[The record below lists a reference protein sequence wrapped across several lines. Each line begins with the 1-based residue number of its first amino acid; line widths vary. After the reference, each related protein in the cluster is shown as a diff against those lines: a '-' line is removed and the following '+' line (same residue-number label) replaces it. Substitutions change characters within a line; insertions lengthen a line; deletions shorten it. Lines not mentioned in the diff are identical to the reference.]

1 MNLLF
6 SMSLAGSLFFLV
18 YLLIRPVV
26 LLRFP
31 SAWRYRFLKITL
43 LFFLLPFQRERT
55 GIGGLLEVLFGYEN
69 HILGKD
75 KCLEIDTSRLH
86 ITFPDGRTYMKNQ
99 ELLQFAYATWGTV
112 ILVITLYYF
121 IKYIR
126 CKMFLQKIST
136 PPSSIKLYTD
146 HKKAKK
152 RRKKVKLLSSSHI
165 AVPFTM
171 GFISPLIVL
180 PASLS
185 ENSKRNMALSHEL
198 THIRNRDALIKLL
211 CLAAIFLHWF
221 NPLAYLLYWE
231 ITKTTEH
238 VCDEIVTKDMT
249 QTEKTNYQL
258 MLLEMKDQ
266 ETSGKFFVNSF
277 SGNFKVLKERI
288 LVMNKTLTTRKI
300 VLSTSFALSILLFF
314 LALLSYFSYTPVMEL
329 AIMPDSNFDEVM
341 AYENFCNWD
350 SQMFIVDPSLDPF
363 KVNEYNES
371 FKFYSLYKI
380 KPHIWA
386 DTAPRQKDPCFTKA
400 THKASSTAISGKL
413 G

>member
-211 CLAAIFLHWF
+211 CQPYSFTGSI
-221 NPLAYLLYWE
+221 PLPICCIGKSPKPPNMYA
-231 ITKTTEH
+231 
-238 VCDEIVTKDMT
+238 
-249 QTEKTNYQL
+249 
-258 MLLEMKDQ
+258 MK
-266 ETSGKFFVNSF
+266 
-277 SGNFKVLKERI
+277 
-288 LVMNKTLTTRKI
+288 
-300 VLSTSFALSILLFF
+300 
-314 LALLSYFSYTPVMEL
+314 
-329 AIMPDSNFDEVM
+329 
-341 AYENFCNWD
+341 
-350 SQMFIVDPSLDPF
+350 
-363 KVNEYNES
+363 
-371 FKFYSLYKI
+371 
-380 KPHIWA
+380 
-386 DTAPRQKDPCFTKA
+386 
-400 THKASSTAISGKL
+400 
-413 G
+413 